1 MRNAGDSIELEGFPN
16 EEGAGAEPDAEHAGV
31 LSTFAGTEDESFLQR
46 RAGVVRRPPPTKF
59 GAIDVGTNSIHL
71 VMAEISPEG
80 DFRILGRDR
89 ELVQLGKGG
98 FEAHILTADAMDA
111 GIAALT
117 RFVKMSR
124 LKGIGRLRAVATS
137 AVREAHNGGDFVE
150 RVRHELG
157 MELHVLSVEEEA
169 RLIYL
174 AIRHAVKL
182 GEDDDLMCDI
192 GGGSVEVIVGNARR
206 AQMTYSAKLGG
217 LRLAELFVKEDPLP
231 MGRLKQLRRHI
242 QAGLSPVEERVGRRK
257 FSRCICTSGSF
268 ECLSRICLHRR
279 GATPGEGLGHIQMS
293 REELKAILSDL
304 SGMTREQR
312 LRIPGMVAKRADTLV
327 PAATTLLTI
336 GRMFDVAHYQ
346 YCDMA
351 LREGIIIDHIA
362 RSRAHLLARATWP
375 DPRTRSVIQL
385 AERCGYHRSHAE
397 QVQRLAL
404 TLFDQLSVLHGMD
417 ERHRELLGYGCL
429 LHDVGYLIGHS
440 GHHKHSYYL
449 IRHGGLQGFTDA
461 EIELVANL
469 ARYHRKG
476 KPKKSDFSYSQL
488 DRGNRQAFKKLIA
501 LLRLANALDRTHY
514 SVVQSVSCNLQEDCV
529 EVRVHSSRDSELE
542 LWTARREMV
551 HFERE
556 YGMAMSIVPAEA
568 KQAETANVHEK

>member
-1 MRNAGDSIELEGFPN
+1 MSNSGDYFESDDQPNDAEAGDGHDGSSSVGVSTQD
-16 EEGAGAEPDAEHAGV
+16 GAA
-31 LSTFAGTEDESFLQR
+31 DESFLQR
-46 RAGVVRRPPPTKF
+46 RPSVVRRPPPTKF
-59 GAIDVGTNSIHL
+59 GAIDVGTNSIHM
-71 VMAEISPEG
+71 VMVEISPEG

-89 ELVQLGKGG
+89 EMVQLGKGG
-98 FEAHILTADAMDA
+98 FEAHLLTQDAMDA

-117 RFVKMSR
+117 RFSKMAQ

-174 AIRHAVKL
+174 AIRHAVNL
-182 GEDDDLMCDI
+182 GEEDDLMCDI

-206 AQMTYSAKLGG
+206 AAVSYSAKLGG
-217 LRLAELFVKEDPLP
+217 LRLSELFVKEDPLP
-231 MGRLKQLRRHI
+231 IGRLKQMRRHI
-242 QAGLSPVEERVGRRK
+242 QAGLAPVEQMVGPRR
-257 FSRCICTSGSF
+257 FERCICTSGSF

-279 GATPGEGLGHIQMS
+279 GATANDGTNQFWMT
-293 REELKAILSDL
+293 RAELKAILSDL

-312 LRIPGMVAKRADTLV
+312 LRLPGMVVKRVDSLV

-336 GRMFDVAHYQ
+336 GRMFGVERYQ

-385 AERCGYHRSHAE
+385 AERCGYHRAHAE

-404 TLFDQLSVLHGMD
+404 SLFDQTAVLHGLD
-417 ERHRELLGYGCL
+417 ARHRELLGYGCL

-449 IRHGGLQGFTDA
+449 IRNGGLQGFSED
-461 EIELVANL
+461 EIELIANL

-476 KPKKSDFSYSQL
+476 RPKKSDYSYSHL
-488 DRGNRQAFKKLIA
+488 DRSSREPLRKLMA
-501 LLRLANALDRTHY
+501 LLRLANAMDRTHY
-514 SVVQSVSCNLQEDCV
+514 SVVQSVDCQLLEDHV
-529 EVRVHSSRDSELE
+529 EVQVHSERDSELE
-542 LWTARREMV
+542 LWTARREKA

-556 YGMAMSIVPAEA
+556 YGMEMKIVPAA
-568 KQAETANVHEK
+568 AGKETSHVDE